1 LKLLTGTAAIP
12 GLRGKNANKKM
23 LHPKPTQ
30 PPTLLWLIYGGIY
43 NNKKKPFRAEDIFT
57 QLLVVTAASKKI
69 KRRVAFSSFFQP
81 AKKVVV
87 IHIMLSNLLTQK
99 FLQKKRLLIL
109 DTLEHVD
116 SEKLN
121 RHIDSTNFFQNVI
134 FTS

>member
-1 LKLLTGTAAIP
+1 LLLKLLTGTAAIP

-87 IHIMLSNLLTQK
+87 IGWSGASEASDAINLLYSGQ
-99 FLQKKRLLIL
+99 I
-109 DTLEHVD
+109 
-116 SEKLN
+116 S
-121 RHIDSTNFFQNVI
+121 
-134 FTS
+134 